1 MILKGIYKYQ
11 LTPKELEVV
20 KVMYK
25 STPEIAEELGL
36 PYGTV
41 KSRIDRIMEKVEA
54 KNRTQAIV
62 KSLLLGYIKLNDLE
76 EW

>member
-1 MILKGIYKYQ
+1 MILKGKYKYQ
-11 LTPKELEVV
+11 LTPKEFEVL

-25 STPEIAEELGL
+25 STPEIVEELGL

-62 KSLLLGYIKLNDLE
+62 KSLLLGYVKLDDLE
-76 EW
+76 DW

>member
-1 MILKGIYKYQ
+1 
-11 LTPKELEVV
+11 
-20 KVMYK
+20 MYK

-62 KSLLLGYIKLNDLE
+62 KSLLLGYVELNDLE
-76 EW
+76 DWWIE

>member
-1 MILKGIYKYQ
+1 MILKGKYKYQ
-11 LTPKELEVV
+11 LTPKELEVA
-20 KVMYK
+20 KLIYK
-25 STPEIAEELGL
+25 STSEISKELGL
-36 PYGTV
+36 PYGTI

-62 KSLLLGYIKLNDLE
+62 KSLLLDYVKLSDLE

>member
-20 KVMYK
+20 KLMYK
-25 STPEIAEELGL
+25 STPEISKELGL

-62 KSLLLGYIKLNDLE
+62 KSLLLGYVKLNDLE